1 MLKPFH
7 ESIIDS
13 INGLSVIDTSSLV
26 EIGAL
31 IRSTTITENHD
42 AISSAW
48 MAKAKERETDE
59 ARHQDSLEDKSSLKP
74 KWFEEVNLSILAQKP
89 SVSAA

>member
-13 INGLSVIDTSSLV
+13 LNGLSATDTNSLV

-31 IRSTTITENHD
+31 IRSTKIPQNHE
-42 AISSAW
+42 AISAAW
-48 MAKAKERETDE
+48 MAKAKEREVNE
-59 ARHQDSLEDKSSLKP
+59 ARHQDSLEDKFSLKP

-89 SVSAA
+89 AADAA